1 MATELQQFDK
11 LSKQRIDYVSLP
23 NGGQRA
29 RMTITLPP
37 QPGFPAGRTFTFV
50 EDVTASDVKQY
61 GAEIAGLEIGCAM
74 ALGPVSGVE
83 VGSFFGDIAKG
94 LGGAVKAV
102 GKVAKKVVTSKVMQT
117 AAKGLAMIAPAL
129 GPMAPAAIA
138 VSGGIGVA
146 GKLLASKTAQSV
158 NAPLASDQLARS
170 AVADA
175 KAITKSPAAFKGLM
189 NIASNKA
196 LNATN
201 LINKV
206 VAQGVANATTG
217 SPTGDVMAMARLGR
231 VRSNQGGLVTPAQLT
246 AAAGAGRL
254 FFLASA

>member
-1 MATELQQFDK
+1 MATDLQQFNA
-11 LSKQRIDYVSLP
+11 LSKQRLDYESLP
-23 NGGQRA
+23 GGGQRA

-37 QPGFPAGRTFTFV
+37 MPGYPKGRSFTFV
-50 EDVTASDVKQY
+50 EDVTPQDVKQY
-61 GAEIAGLEIGCAM
+61 GADIAGLEIGCAM

-94 LGGAVKAV
+94 LGGAVKGIA
-102 GKVAKKVVTSKVMQT
+102 KVAKKVVTSKVMQT
-117 AAKGLAMIAPAL
+117 AAKGLAMVAPAL

-158 NAPLASDQLARS
+158 GATLASNQIAQS

-175 KAITKSPAAFKGLM
+175 KALTKSPVAFKGLM

-196 LNATN
+196 NNA
-201 LINKV
+201 LKLVAKV
-206 VAQGVANATTG
+206 AT
-217 SPTGDVMAMARLGR
+217 SPQAAAASPSNDVMALARAGR
-231 VRSNQGGLVTPAQLT
+231 IRSNQGGQVTPAQLT
-246 AAAGAGRL
+246 AAAGSGRL
-254 FFLASA
+254 FFLAA